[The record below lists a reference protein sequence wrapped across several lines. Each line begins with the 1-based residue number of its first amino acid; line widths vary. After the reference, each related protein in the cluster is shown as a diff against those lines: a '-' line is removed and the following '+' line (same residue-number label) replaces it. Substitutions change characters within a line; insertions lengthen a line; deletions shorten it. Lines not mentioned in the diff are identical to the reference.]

1 MAYNFKKEQKN
12 FYLPGKKPELIDVPK
27 MNYIAVQG
35 QGDPNDENG
44 EYKQAIAMLY
54 AVAYTIKMSKNGSYQ
69 IPGYFDFVV
78 PPLEGLW
85 WQEGIKGVDYNH
97 KEKFKFIS
105 MIRMPSFVTNETFE
119 WANQEAEKKKH
130 LDLEKVNLIQ
140 LDEGKCVQ
148 VMHIG
153 AYDDEPQTVEKMHQF
168 IADNNL
174 QLDFSDHRHHHEIY
188 LSDSRRTKLE
198 NLKTV
203 IRIPVK

>member
-44 EYKQAIAMLY
+44 EYKQAITMLY
-54 AVAYTIKMSKNGSYQ
+54 AVAYTIKMSKNGSHQ

-105 MIRMPSFVTNETFE
+105 MIRMPSFVNNETFE
-119 WANQEAEKKKH
+119 WAIQEAEKKKH
-130 LDLEKVNLIQ
+130 LNLEKVNLIQ

-153 AYDDEPQTVEKMHQF
+153 SYDDEPQTVAKMHQF
-168 IADNNL
+168 IVDNNL

-188 LSDSRRTKLE
+188 LSDPRRTKLE

-203 IRIPVK
+203 IRVPAK

>member
-44 EYKQAIAMLY
+44 EYKQAITMLY
-54 AVAYTIKMSKNGSYQ
+54 AVAYTIKMSKNGSHQ

-105 MIRMPSFVTNETFE
+105 MIRMPSFVNNETFE
-119 WANQEAEKKKH
+119 WAIQEAEKKKH
-130 LDLEKVNLIQ
+130 LNLEKVNLIQ

-153 AYDDEPQTVEKMHQF
+153 SYDDEPQTVAKMYQF
-168 IADNNL
+168 IVDNNL

-188 LSDSRRTKLE
+188 LSDPRRTKLE

-203 IRIPVK
+203 IRVPAK

>member
-12 FYLPGKKPELIDVPK
+12 FYLPGKKPELIDAPK

-105 MIRMPSFVTNETFE
+105 MIRMPSFVTHETFE
-119 WANQEAEKKKH
+119 WAIQEAEKKKH
-130 LDLEKVNLIQ
+130 LNLEKVNLIQ

-153 AYDDEPQTVEKMHQF
+153 SYDDEPQTVAKMHQF

-188 LSDSRRTKLE
+188 LSDPRRTKLE

>member
-1 MAYNFKKEQKN
+1 MAYNFKKEEKN

-27 MNYIAVQG
+27 MNYIAVYG

-44 EYKQAIAMLY
+44 EYKQAISMLY
-54 AVAYTIKMSKNGSYQ
+54 AVAYTIKMSKNGSHQ

-188 LSDSRRTKLE
+188 LSDPRRTKLE

>member
-27 MNYIAVQG
+27 MNYIAVRG

-44 EYKQAIAMLY
+44 EYKQAITMLY
-54 AVAYTIKMSKNGSYQ
+54 AVAYTIKMSKNGSHQ

-105 MIRMPSFVTNETFE
+105 MIRMPSFVNNETFE
-119 WANQEAEKKKH
+119 WAIQEAEKKKH
-130 LDLEKVNLIQ
+130 LNLEKVNLIQ

-153 AYDDEPQTVEKMHQF
+153 SYDDEPQTVAKMHQF
-168 IADNNL
+168 IVDNNL

-188 LSDSRRTKLE
+188 LSDPRRTKLE

-203 IRIPVK
+203 IRVPAK

>member
-1 MAYNFKKEQKN
+1 MAYNFKKEEKN

-27 MNYIAVQG
+27 MNYIAVHG

-44 EYKQAIAMLY
+44 EYKQAISMLY

-69 IPGYFDFVV
+69 NAGDFVFVV

-85 WQEGIKGVDYNH
+85 WREGIKGVDYNH